1 VLPTYATAGVVRL
14 LHEKFFCDKIR
25 LLRQFKLN
33 RGRTFFIAQTNDCT
47 YFFLADRRKFMF
59 KVNDYVMYNSTGVYK
74 IIDITREKDINNHE
88 IEYYVLEPAYENNNL
103 TIKIP
108 VQNQKVFMRKILSK
122 EAVLKLI
129 AAIPT
134 KETNWIEDN
143 RARIENFKTALRTG
157 ESEELVK
164 LIKTLYLKRQER
176 TDLGKKLWKVD
187 EDIMK
192 VAEKN
197 LNEEFAIV
205 LNIEPD
211 EVASYIQG
219 HITETA

>member
-1 VLPTYATAGVVRL
+1 
-14 LHEKFFCDKIR
+14 
-25 LLRQFKLN
+25 
-33 RGRTFFIAQTNDCT
+33 
-47 YFFLADRRKFMF
+47 MF